1 MQFSDMEKL
10 RLIIDPPASGAWN
23 MAVDESLLQSAS
35 EQGIATLRFYQWQPA
50 TLSLGY
56 FQKSANRVLHEPSEA
71 CDLVRRASGGGAI
84 LHHHELTYS
93 YAFPVENPRSE
104 RVTSLFDQFHE
115 ALIRCLGQLGVE
127 SHLYGNP
134 KHEQGSEKPF
144 LCFQRRSSVDVIVD
158 GYKVCGSA
166 QRRGKNAVLQHGSV
180 LVNRSE
186 YAPELP
192 GLNDLGAS
200 KLTLTSLTNAWL
212 EELSPVLGVSYDP
225 AELSD
230 QEKESAI
237 SISTQKFGNS
247 TWSHKK

>member
-1 MQFSDMEKL
+1 MEKL

-23 MAVDESLLQSAS
+23 MAVDEGLLNSAS
-35 EQGIATLRFYQWQPA
+35 EQGIATLRLYQWQPA

-56 FQKSANRVLHEPSEA
+56 FQKAADRSLHGASES
-71 CDLVRRASGGGAI
+71 CDMVRRASGGGAI

-93 YAFPVENPRSE
+93 YAIPVDNPRSE
-104 RVTSLFDQFHE
+104 RVTALFDQFHE
-115 ALIRCLGQLGVE
+115 SLIRCLGLLGVE

-134 KHEQGSEKPF
+134 KNGQSSEKPF

-166 QRRGKNAVLQHGSV
+166 QRRSKNAVLQHGSV
-180 LVNRSE
+180 LLGRSE

-192 GLNDLGAS
+192 GLNDLGGT
-200 KLTLTSLTNAWL
+200 KLTLTELTEAWL
-212 EELSPVLGVSYDP
+212 KEISPVLGVSYDP
-225 AELSD
+225 VELSE

-237 SISTQKFGNS
+237 NIHAEKFNDWAW
-247 TWSHKK
+247 TNKK